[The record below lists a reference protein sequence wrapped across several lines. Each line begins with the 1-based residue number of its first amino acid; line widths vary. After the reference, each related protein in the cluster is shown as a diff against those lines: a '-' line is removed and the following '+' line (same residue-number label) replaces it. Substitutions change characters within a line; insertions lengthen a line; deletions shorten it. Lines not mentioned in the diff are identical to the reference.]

1 MAIEKLLKEQIVI
14 ELLEAEQVTPEE
26 AALLLDRT
34 GRVELRTTY
43 ELEYIEG
50 EEVEVKEHYWT
61 TTST

>member
-43 ELEYIEG
+43 ELEYIDCK
-50 EEVEVKEHYWT
+50 EVEVKDHYWT

>member
-1 MAIEKLLKEQIVI
+1 MAISKEQIVI
-14 ELLEAEQVTPEE
+14 ELLENEEISPEE
-26 AALLLDRT
+26 SAILLDKP
-34 GRVELRTTY
+34 GQQVVLRTTY

>member
-14 ELLEAEQVTPEE
+14 ELLESEQVTTEE

-43 ELEYIEG
+43 ELEYIDG
-50 EEVEVKEHYWT
+50 KEVEVKDHYWT

>member
-1 MAIEKLLKEQIVI
+1 M
-14 ELLEAEQVTPEE
+14 EAEQVTPEE

-43 ELEYIEG
+43 ELEYIDG
-50 EEVEVKEHYWT
+50 KEVEVKDHYWT

>member
-1 MAIEKLLKEQIVI
+1 MAISKEQIVI
-14 ELLEAEQVTPEE
+14 ELLENEEISLEE
-26 AALLLDRT
+26 AAILLDKP
-34 GRVELRTTY
+34 GQQVVLRTTY

>member
-1 MAIEKLLKEQIVI
+1 MAISKEQIVI
-14 ELLEAEQVTPEE
+14 ELLENEEISPEE
-26 AALLLDRT
+26 AAILLDQP
-34 GRVELRTTY
+34 GQQVVLRTTY